1 LHTEVFGVDVSTG
14 VALMVTTTV
23 LEVEQ
28 PEVVP
33 TTVYVVV
40 EAGVALIVAPEV
52 LLNPMLGD
60 HA

>member
-1 LHTEVFGVDVSTG
+1 
-14 VALMVTTTV
+14 MVTTTV

>member
-14 VALMVTTTV
+14 VVLMVTTTV

-40 EAGVALIVAPEV
+40 EDGLALIVAPEV
-52 LLNPMLGD
+52 LLNPVLGD

>member
-1 LHTEVFGVDVSTG
+1 VFGVDVSTG
-14 VALMVTTTV
+14 VVLMVTTTV